1 MLLSACFIPSLT
13 LTFLIGISVW
23 PPTMSWISALPNFV
37 PAKGK
42 PFGICTLPFTVPL
55 APMPRY
61 RCFLPRFHTRTAE
74 SAQLE
79 GGFQSEHVEVFA
91 RQIDRQFLRADEI
104 DALVGCAF
112 IVPLLSG
119 KFEGI
124 AEAVNKLSVLAKSH

>member
-23 PPTMSWISALPNFV
+23 PPTISWMSALPNFV

-61 RCFLPRFHTRTAE
+61 RCFLPDFIPVPPKAPNPREDSKANTSRFLLGRLIVSSSEPTR
-74 SAQLE
+74 
-79 GGFQSEHVEVFA
+79 
-91 RQIDRQFLRADEI
+91 
-104 DALVGCAF
+104 
-112 IVPLLSG
+112 
-119 KFEGI
+119 
-124 AEAVNKLSVLAKSH
+124 